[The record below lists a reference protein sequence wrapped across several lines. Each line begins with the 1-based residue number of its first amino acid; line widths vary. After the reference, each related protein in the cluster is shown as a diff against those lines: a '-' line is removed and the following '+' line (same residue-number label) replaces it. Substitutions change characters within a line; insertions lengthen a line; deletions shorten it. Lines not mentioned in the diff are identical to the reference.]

1 MRIRSQLAILVVAV
15 MAPVALLAAFAI
27 EQLWS
32 LQRKAHQQQLLERVS
47 ALRLALDTDIEAT
60 VRTLRTLS
68 EAPDLDEQRR
78 LPAFTERFRR
88 LLHNNESWATIGLVT
103 PAGEPMARLDKQPL
117 PDDATLDAGTLAA
130 IRKTRAVVI
139 SGLVSTADG
148 KSHLTYISVPVLR
161 GAETKAVFYIGI
173 EHAGWLAFLQRYPIP
188 EKTTLTLQD
197 RGGRIIARTLNS
209 ERWVGRQS
217 APAFME
223 RVRGRSEGA
232 FMNTGLEGQTFY
244 SAFSHSAQAGW
255 LLGTGVPQD
264 DVEAA
269 LSGPTFALVAA
280 VLLAALL
287 AVFFAL
293 FFGRRITGA
302 LTSLADAARATTAPA
317 AKTPAKRLRI
327 DEAETVR
334 RALDEAAAQLRAR
347 ESSLSEALQG
357 EGRARAEA
365 ERASKAKDEFLA
377 MLGHEL
383 RNPLSAMSSAAAL
396 LDLAHGK
403 PEVSQRARETLQRQ
417 LRHLTGIIDDMLDV
431 ARLTSGKVVLNKQV
445 LDLGEVARHVVES
458 FRDAG
463 RSAHVELVAYYA
475 VAPVFADETRLEQVI
490 TNLLDN
496 ACKYSPPG
504 SYVWLQVSADEGH
517 SVVTVRDNGSGI
529 APDLLPHVFDI
540 FSQGARTLERAQ
552 GGLGLGLTVVRR
564 LVELHG
570 GSITAASEGA
580 DRGATFVVRLPRA
593 AETASSVAR
602 GEPARAFAPRR
613 IVLVED
619 NADNRNSLA
628 SVLRMMGHKVSTA
641 ADGQRG
647 VSEILASS
655 PDIALIDLG
664 LPGLDGLQVAR
675 EVRARMNGKRVLLM
689 ALTGYGGEG
698 ERSQALAA
706 GFDAFLIKPFERVKF
721 EAAAFAATKER

>member
-1 MRIRSQLAILVVAV
+1 
-15 MAPVALLAAFAI
+15 
-27 EQLWS
+27 
-32 LQRKAHQQQLLERVS
+32 
-47 ALRLALDTDIEAT
+47 
-60 VRTLRTLS
+60 
-68 EAPDLDEQRR
+68 
-78 LPAFTERFRR
+78 
-88 LLHNNESWATIGLVT
+88 
-103 PAGEPMARLDKQPL
+103 
-117 PDDATLDAGTLAA
+117 
-130 IRKTRAVVI
+130 
-139 SGLVSTADG
+139 
-148 KSHLTYISVPVLR
+148 
-161 GAETKAVFYIGI
+161 
-173 EHAGWLAFLQRYPIP
+173 
-188 EKTTLTLQD
+188 
-197 RGGRIIARTLNS
+197 
-209 ERWVGRQS
+209 
-217 APAFME
+217 
-223 RVRGRSEGA
+223 
-232 FMNTGLEGQTFY
+232 
-244 SAFSHSAQAGW
+244 
-255 LLGTGVPQD
+255 
-264 DVEAA
+264 
-269 LSGPTFALVAA
+269 
-280 VLLAALL
+280 
-287 AVFFAL
+287 
-293 FFGRRITGA
+293 
-302 LTSLADAARATTAPA
+302 
-317 AKTPAKRLRI
+317 
-327 DEAETVR
+327 
-334 RALDEAAAQLRAR
+334 
-347 ESSLSEALQG
+347 
-357 EGRARAEA
+357 
-365 ERASKAKDEFLA
+365 
-377 MLGHEL
+377 
-383 RNPLSAMSSAAAL
+383 
-396 LDLAHGK
+396 
-403 PEVSQRARETLQRQ
+403 
-417 LRHLTGIIDDMLDV
+417 
-431 ARLTSGKVVLNKQV
+431 
-445 LDLGEVARHVVES
+445 
-458 FRDAG
+458 
-463 RSAHVELVAYYA
+463 
-475 VAPVFADETRLEQVI
+475 VFADETRLEQVI

-602 GEPARAFAPRR
+602 GEPARALAPRR